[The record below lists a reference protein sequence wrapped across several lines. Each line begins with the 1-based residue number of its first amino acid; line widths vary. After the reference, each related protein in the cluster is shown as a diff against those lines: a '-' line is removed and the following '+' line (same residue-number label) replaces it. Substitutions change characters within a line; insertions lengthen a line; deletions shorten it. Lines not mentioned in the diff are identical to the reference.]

1 MDSRWIAFIIF
12 AAALVLVVL
21 ALYLARKK
29 GYMDE
34 VYGMLYALVCRA
46 ETYFEG
52 SGRGAEKKAWVVDR
66 IHEALPGWAQ
76 IFVSEQDID
85 RLIERAVEKMKE
97 YLSERAKE
105 G

>member
-1 MDSRWIAFIIF
+1 MDKWIVFVVF
-12 AAALVLVVL
+12 AAVLVILVLVAFWL
-21 ALYLARKK
+21 RKK

-52 SGRGAEKKAWVVDR
+52 NGRGAEKKAWVVDR

-85 RLIERAVEKMKE
+85 RLIERAVEMMKE
-97 YLSERAKE
+97 YLAQQSAS
-105 G
+105 